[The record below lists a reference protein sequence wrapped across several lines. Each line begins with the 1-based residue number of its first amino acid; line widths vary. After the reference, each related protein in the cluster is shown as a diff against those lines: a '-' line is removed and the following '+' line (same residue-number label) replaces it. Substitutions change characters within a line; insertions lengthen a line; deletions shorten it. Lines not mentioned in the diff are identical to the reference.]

1 MKSVPATLLKN
12 RLGEVLRE
20 AALGPVAVERHGKV
34 VAWLVPPEHEP
45 PLKAKTKT
53 QRPFYGRAEEDRL
66 LKLCVSGDL
75 RPSRWAR
82 AGDART
88 MAGVAAMLGP
98 VEGFDHVRML
108 SLAEQLYPGM
118 SRPGELTK
126 WLRET
131 PVQPVRFL
139 PMLRQRL
146 REKQLTR
153 HEGSRVPA

>member
-1 MKSVPATLLKN
+1 MKTVPATFLKN

-20 AALGPVAVERHGKV
+20 AALGPVAIERHGKV
-34 VAWLVPPEHEP
+34 VAWLMPPPEEHVSARKRPKP
-45 PLKAKTKT
+45 PA
-53 QRPFYGRAEEDRL
+53 YGRAEEERL

-75 RPSRWAR
+75 RPSRWLR

-98 VEGFDHVRML
+98 LEGFDHVRML

-118 SRPGELTK
+118 SQPQEMTQ

-131 PVQPVRFL
+131 PVQPARFL
-139 PMLRQRL
+139 PMLKQRL
-146 REKQLTR
+146 RE
-153 HEGSRVPA
+153 SNRVLK